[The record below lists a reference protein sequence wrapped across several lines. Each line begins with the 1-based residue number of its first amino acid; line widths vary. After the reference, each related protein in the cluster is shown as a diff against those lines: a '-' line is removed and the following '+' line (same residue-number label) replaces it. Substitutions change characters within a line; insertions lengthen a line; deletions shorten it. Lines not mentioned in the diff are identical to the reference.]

1 MRHTPAGPGAILMA
15 TELPFAYLI
24 DVALVREPTNALSA
38 VGVAV
43 VFLGVACAT
52 AARAAPKADTAP
64 LHAARASDDA
74 THPDDDGVGQH
85 GHGAEAWVAEVGV
98 ELQEAAGG
106 RAGEPPAP
114 PLTPQRTSSAR

>member
-1 MRHTPAGPGAILMA
+1 MA

-64 LHAARASDDA
+64 LRAARASDDA
-74 THPDDDGVGQH
+74 THPDDDGVGQQAR
-85 GHGAEAWVAEVGV
+85 G
-98 ELQEAAGG
+98 AGG
-106 RAGEPPAP
+106 GWAVGGVGHVGGGGGGGGEPPAP

>member
-64 LHAARASDDA
+64 LRAALTPYAV
-74 THPDDDGVGQH
+74 HVPIVGIGVVTLGRFHYQPRPRRGCGAISGQH
-85 GHGAEAWVAEVGV
+85 TGLHSKHV
-98 ELQEAAGG
+98 E
-106 RAGEPPAP
+106 
-114 PLTPQRTSSAR
+114 PLGLG